1 LTQFM
6 NNVTL
11 GAILTPVLVT
21 LGEASGI
28 APVRLL
34 LPTIFSL
41 ALAYMLPGASARM
54 TLVAVTGAVESK
66 DMVRAGLVVGI
77 PSALIIILFF
87 FALSHFG
94 LV

>member
-1 LTQFM
+1 M

-28 APVRLL
+28 APMRLL

-41 ALAYMLPGASARM
+41 ALAYMLPSASARM
-54 TLVAVTGAVESK
+54 TLVAVTGAVERK
-66 DMVRAGLVVGI
+66 DMVRSGLLVGI
-77 PSALIIILFF
+77 PSALIILLFF
-87 FALSHFG
+87 YGLSHFG
-94 LV
+94 LI